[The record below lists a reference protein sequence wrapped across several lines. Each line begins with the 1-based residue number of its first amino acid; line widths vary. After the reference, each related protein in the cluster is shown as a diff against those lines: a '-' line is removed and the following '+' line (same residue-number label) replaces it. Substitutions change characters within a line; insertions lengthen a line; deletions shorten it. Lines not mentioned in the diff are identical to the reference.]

1 MCVHNL
7 SKILFYMEMDRSLTS
22 DQSTVFKEWIK
33 LHLKLHLKIK
43 YIEPFERMDIYL
55 CDYENNKSFLVRF

>member
-1 MCVHNL
+1 
-7 SKILFYMEMDRSLTS
+7 MEMDRSLTS